1 MFLPCSLNSEKDL
14 LAASYPW
21 LKMISI
27 LILLV
32 SKVPNLHNSSGS
44 MTQSQRVNFCMVVC
58 LLHNSPNI
66 PKKSC
71 KKDSLFVFLVMQGKK
86 ELTPKML
93 YQIHLQDLI
102 PEHNFY
108 RLLDKAIDFRFLYK
122 ATQDYYGDEGQ
133 ESIDPVVFFKICLV
147 GYLNNI
153 NSDRKLIEYCSNCL
167 DIRLFVRYDIDEAL
181 PWHSTISRT
190 RQLYGEEVFMEL
202 FKKILSLCVEK
213 GMVRGKRQAV
223 DSAFIKANA
232 SMDSLVEKEVLE
244 DVDYYAQELNEKSE
258 YKVSQTRKKL
268 VDQHHDWK
276 TETYKGQPKGSTK
289 GDRKD
294 ENGNLIRPKYLSN
307 HTHYSP
313 TDPDARVSVKPG
325 KARQLNYF
333 GQLAVD
339 DQHHVITGACADFA
353 DKRDSQCLEQIV
365 ELTKENLEEN
375 QIELGEVLAD
385 AGYSSGEALK
395 YLNDNN
401 INAWMPNFGQYVPER
416 EGFVYNK
423 AENHYQCTKE
433 GGNQAK
439 LLFKGEKT
447 DSKGYTKRTYRSS
460 ESDCKK
466 CPLREQCCGM
476 KTNFKKIDDSI
487 HKELYDKMHQKLTQ
501 NPDYVKRMVKVRSKT
516 VEPVLGTLINFT
528 SMKRVNTRG
537 IQQANKHVLMA
548 ALTYNLKKYL
558 KFISKK
564 PKSIAQIVSM
574 EQGKLSTCLKT
585 IILNVKR
592 YFLSLTFFRNTNFL
606 QKTNLA

>member
-1 MFLPCSLNSEKDL
+1 
-14 LAASYPW
+14 
-21 LKMISI
+21 
-27 LILLV
+27 
-32 SKVPNLHNSSGS
+32 
-44 MTQSQRVNFCMVVC
+44 
-58 LLHNSPNI
+58 
-66 PKKSC
+66 
-71 KKDSLFVFLVMQGKK
+71 MQGKK

-93 YQIHLQDLI
+93 YQVHLQDLI
-102 PEHNFY
+102 PEHNYY

-122 ATQDYYGDEGQ
+122 ATKDYYGQEGQ

-153 NSDRKLIEYCSNCL
+153 SSDRKLIEYCSNCL
-167 DIRLFVRYDIDEAL
+167 DVRLFIRYDIDEAL

-202 FKKILSLCVEK
+202 FKKTLSLCVAK

-232 SMDSLVEKEVLE
+232 SMDSLVEKEVLA
-244 DVDYYAQELNEKSE
+244 DADYYADELNQNSE
-258 YKVSQTRKKL
+258 YRVSQTRKKL
-268 VDQHHDWK
+268 VNQHHDWK
-276 TETYKGQPKGSTK
+276 TEAYKGMPKGSEK

-339 DQHHVITGACADFA
+339 DQNHVITGACADFA

-365 ELTKENLEEN
+365 ELTKSNLEEN
-375 QIELGEVLAD
+375 NLELGDILAD
-385 AGYSSGEALK
+385 AGYSSGEALS
-395 YLNDNN
+395 YLEKNN
-401 INAWMPNFGQYVPER
+401 IKAWMPNFGQYIAER
-416 EGFVYNK
+416 EGFVLQKLGNY
-423 AENHYQCTKE
+423 YQCTKE
-433 GGNQAK
+433 AGNKAK

-460 ESDCKK
+460 EGDCKK

-476 KTNFKKIDDSI
+476 KTKFKKIDDSI
-487 HKELYDKMHQKLTQ
+487 HKELYDKMHQRLTR
-501 NPDYVKRMVKVRSKT
+501 NPDYAKRMVKIRSRT

-528 SMKRVNTRG
+528 NMKRVNTRG
-537 IQQANKHVLMA
+537 IKQANKHVLMA
-548 ALTYNLKKYL
+548 AMTYNLKKYL
-558 KFISKK
+558 KFIARK
-564 PKSIAQIVSM
+564 PKSKAQDVSI
-574 EQGKLSTCLKT
+574 EQEKGHTCLKT
-585 IILNVKR
+585 TILNFKNT
-592 YFLSLTFFRNTNFL
+592 FLGLTAFGNTNFIP
-606 QKTNLA
+606 KINRA